1 MSVGV
6 AVREEPAAQ
15 RDAPATVNDF
25 AVNVATANGSGSQT
39 SNGVLLRALFK
50 MGIPINGKNL
60 FPSNIQGLPTWYIIR
75 LSKDG
80 YLARRE
86 MTDVQVCM
94 NGRTVTEDMAQVIP
108 GGIILYDDS
117 LPIANH
123 RKDVTY
129 FPMPVKDLVKAA
141 NLPHALRDY
150 VANMVYVGALTELL
164 GIDAAEIEAALRHHF
179 DGKEKPVQLNMD
191 MVKRAID
198 WASLNV
204 QPRDGY
210 RVERMSGFNEGK
222 ILVDGNTAGALGALA
237 GGLSLASWYPI
248 TPSSSLAESIEKYAD
263 QLRADPETGKSTV
276 AVIQAEDELAAIGMV
291 VGAGWTG
298 ARAMTCTS
306 GPGMSLMAE
315 FAGLAYFAEIPAVIW
330 DIQRMGP
337 STGLPTRTSQGDIH
351 TAYYLSHGDTRHIV
365 LFPANPAECFEFGR
379 VAFDLAEELQ
389 TLVIV
394 LSDLDLGMNSHISE
408 PFEYSN
414 APFKRG
420 KVLSAED
427 LEERQGVWARYKDV
441 DGDGITYR
449 TLPGTK
455 HNMAAYFTRGTG
467 HNENGYYSERPDDWE
482 QNLVRLR
489 RKFETARQLA
499 PEPILEEAERAEIG
513 LISLGSNHDGVE
525 EARDCLAL
533 AGLPTSY
540 LRLRALPISD
550 TVRDFIDRYPTVFVI
565 EANGDGQLHTILITE
580 EPGQALKL
588 KSIAK
593 CDGLP
598 LSARFIVEQIQLSTQ
613 EVQ

>member
-204 QPRDGY
+204 QPRDRY

-306 GPGMSLMAE
+306 G
-315 FAGLAYFAEIPAVIW
+315 
-330 DIQRMGP
+330 
-337 STGLPTRTSQGDIH
+337 
-351 TAYYLSHGDTRHIV
+351 
-365 LFPANPAECFEFGR
+365 
-379 VAFDLAEELQ
+379 
-389 TLVIV
+389 
-394 LSDLDLGMNSHISE
+394 
-408 PFEYSN
+408 
-414 APFKRG
+414 
-420 KVLSAED
+420 
-427 LEERQGVWARYKDV
+427 
-441 DGDGITYR
+441 
-449 TLPGTK
+449 
-455 HNMAAYFTRGTG
+455 
-467 HNENGYYSERPDDWE
+467 
-482 QNLVRLR
+482 
-489 RKFETARQLA
+489 
-499 PEPILEEAERAEIG
+499 
-513 LISLGSNHDGVE
+513 
-525 EARDCLAL
+525 
-533 AGLPTSY
+533 
-540 LRLRALPISD
+540 
-550 TVRDFIDRYPTVFVI
+550 
-565 EANGDGQLHTILITE
+565 
-580 EPGQALKL
+580 QA
-588 KSIAK
+588 
-593 CDGLP
+593 
-598 LSARFIVEQIQLSTQ
+598 
-613 EVQ
+613 